1 MLPSIMG
8 TAAATAPQTAPEDA
22 LSKVRTIAAG
32 ITGKNWR
39 EKKAALLALVG

>member
-22 LSKVRTIAAG
+22 LSEARAIAES

>member
-1 MLPSIMG
+1 MG
-8 TAAATAPQTAPEDA
+8 DTSPTAPEPTSA
-22 LSKVRTIAAG
+22 AILSEARAIAES